1 MLLEVG
7 KTERLRLF
15 GEDGSELVR
24 TIEESFGM
32 KFSEDDLVQ
41 ATTIGGLAH
50 IIFAKIEH
58 PLSSECLTAV
68 MFYKLR
74 RAFVEL
80 SGVARARIA
89 PATSL
94 RELMPW
100 KTRKKQWRKIQN
112 HVNHIPAAINMVLLV
127 AGALVVVNWSGDV
140 SSL

>member
-1 MLLEVG
+1 
-7 KTERLRLF
+7 
-15 GEDGSELVR
+15 
-24 TIEESFGM
+24 
-32 KFSEDDLVQ
+32 
-41 ATTIGGLAH
+41 
-50 IIFAKIEH
+50 
-58 PLSSECLTAV
+58 

-127 AGALVVVNWSGDV
+127 AGALVVVNGSGDV